1 MKRRHIPLWNPAKHR
16 MPRKLLSCLLAA
28 GLGLFMLA
36 APPADVRADGETT
49 EPVNLIAGQI
59 PVQVYM
65 AQRSNYSEIAPGT
78 FRLDNNPYA
87 AGQDNANE
95 EPFRAAL
102 EKLTDG
108 IVDGTDSN
116 CLNLYIYGNGGTTFR
131 YPGLDTPVV
140 VLIYDLG
147 RETEVR
153 EIRLTS
159 TNDLTRVVAGYDC
172 YIGQSIEDLADFF
185 SEENR
190 VYTSGGNE
198 VKEGAFDPAYSLTER
213 VTAVDLSEGAAR
225 GRYAA
230 VVVTRPYATGA
241 LGYNIARM
249 AEIAVYGSFPSFDP
263 APQVTART
271 ADSLS
276 LSWTADASAVTYQA
290 YASTEPFDG
299 EIPEEMEPALTIG
312 ADSGASGTISGILTG
327 LEAETAYYIAITAED
342 DAGNVSTWF
351 SENTVSTTAVNTST
365 GQLIITADVGVSY
378 TLSIPTSMGTIT
390 AAGDH
395 AVGTLYASK
404 LILGEGDKL
413 TVSAEHKD
421 VLTHTNGTETLAYTL
436 NSADHGGEA
445 MAPYQSVEFTED
457 SPRGEAGGT
466 DLYVS
471 ISQDDWNAA
480 AAGRYTD
487 TVTFQ
492 VDYTS
497 GE

>member
-1 MKRRHIPLWNPAKHR
+1 MKRRHIPLWSPAEHR
-16 MPRKLLSCLLAA
+16 IPRKLLSCLLAA
-28 GLGLFMLA
+28 GLGLFTLA
-36 APPADVRADGETT
+36 APPAYVRADGETT
-49 EPVNLIAGQI
+49 ESESLIAGQI

-65 AQRSNYSEIAPGT
+65 AQRSDYSETASGI
-78 FRLDNNPYA
+78 FRLDGTDYT

-108 IVDGTDSN
+108 IADGTDSN
-116 CLNLYIYGNGGTTFR
+116 CLNLFIYGSGGTAFR

-147 RETEVR
+147 REAEVR

-159 TNDLTRVVAGYDC
+159 TNRTNLVVAGYDC
-172 YIGQSIEDLADFF
+172 YVGQSIEDLADFF
-185 SEENR
+185 AEENR
-190 VYTSGGNE
+190 VYTSRGNE
-198 VKEGAFDPAYSLTER
+198 VKEGAFDPDYSLTEQ
-213 VTAVDLSEGAAR
+213 VTAVDVSDGAAR

-230 VVVTRPYATGA
+230 VVVTRPYATDAG
-241 LGYNIARM
+241 GSNIARM
-249 AEIAVYGSFPSFDP
+249 AEIAVYGSYPSFAP
-263 APQVTART
+263 AAQVTART

-276 LSWTADASAVTYQA
+276 LSWTADASAVTYHV
-290 YASTEPFDG
+290 YASKDPFDG
-299 EIPEEMEPALTIG
+299 GIPEGMEPALTIG

-342 DAGNVSTWF
+342 GAGNVSTWF
-351 SENTVSTTAVNTST
+351 SENTVSTTAENTST
-365 GQLIITADVGVSY
+365 GQLTITAEVGVSY

-395 AVGTLYASK
+395 QAGTLYASK
-404 LILGEGDKL
+404 LTLGEGDKL
-413 TVSAEHKD
+413 TVTAEHD
-421 VLTHTNGTETLAYTL
+421 TALTHTNDVNKLAYTL
-436 NSADHGGEA
+436 KSAAHGGEV
-445 MAPYQSVEFTED
+445 MAAYQPVEFTKD
-457 SPRGEAGGT
+457 SPTGEAGGT

-471 ISQDDWNAA
+471 IAAEDWNAA
-480 AAGRYTD
+480 AAGTYTD
-487 TVTFQ
+487 TVTFR